1 MDRERVFAMT
11 NAEYHSLPS
20 ISKSGLDLIHRAPAL
35 YRYRRANPTQQTP
48 AMRWGTL
55 VHTAILEPETMA
67 ERCIILPDCAPN
79 KPTQRQRDAKK
90 PSDETIAVMA
100 WWDEFAAASSDREV
114 ISTDEAA
121 ALESIRAMAHGDPVA
136 GPILAKISEVERSI
150 FWTDSDNQIE
160 CRCRPDAILDN
171 GFILDVKTTVDASAD
186 SFSRSIAQWRYH
198 VQAAFYSD
206 GYEQEFGE
214 PPKGFAF
221 LAIEKEP
228 PYLCAVYLIDYKAV
242 LRGRSEY
249 QADLRTLRKC
259 IDADTWPGLS
269 IEPTRIDLP
278 KWY

>member
-1 MDRERVFAMT
+1 MT

-35 YRYRRANPTQQTP
+35 YRYRRANPTPQTP

-67 ERCIILPDCAPN
+67 ERHIVAPACDRRTTAG
-79 KPTQRQRDAKK
+79 KAEWAAFQ
-90 PSDETIAVMA
+90 
-100 WWDEFAAASSDREV
+100 AAANGREV
-114 ISTDEAA
+114 ISEDEAA
-121 ALESIRAMAHGDPVA
+121 ALESIRAMAHSDPVA
-136 GPILAKISEVERSI
+136 GPILAKISDVERSI
-150 FWTDSDNQIE
+150 FWTDADTGLD

-171 GFILDVKTTVDASAD
+171 GYILDVKTTTDAGAD

-206 GYEQEFGE
+206 GYEAEFGA

-249 QADLRTLRKC
+249 QADLRTLRTC
-259 IDADTWPGLS
+259 IDTDTWPGLS
-269 IEPTRIDLP
+269 DKPTRIDLP

>member
-1 MDRERVFAMT
+1 MT

-35 YRYRRANPTQQTP
+35 YRYRRANPTPQTP

-67 ERCIILPDCAPN
+67 DRCVVLPDDAPN
-79 KPTQRQRDAKK
+79 KPTKKQRDAKK
-90 PSDETIAVMA
+90 PSPETIAA
-100 WWDEFAAASSDREV
+100 IKWWDAFNDSVNGREIVSSEEVDALNQMHASV
-114 ISTDEAA
+114 IA
-121 ALESIRAMAHGDPVA
+121 DPVA
-136 GPILAKISEVERSI
+136 GPILAKIAHVERSI
-150 FWTDSDNQIE
+150 FWTDSDTGLD

-171 GFILDVKTTVDASAD
+171 GYILDVKTTQDASAD
-186 SFSRSIAQWRYH
+186 SFSKSIANWRYH

-259 IDADTWPGLS
+259 IDTDTWPGLS

>member
-1 MDRERVFAMT
+1 MDQSTTHPMT
-11 NAEYHSLPS
+11 NAEYHALPS

-35 YRYRRANPTQQTP
+35 YRYRRANPTPQTP

-55 VHTAILEPETMA
+55 VHTAILEPETMD
-67 ERCIILPDCAPN
+67 ERHIVAP
-79 KPTQRQRDAKK
+79 
-90 PSDETIAVMA
+90 AVDRRTKHGKEA
-100 WWDEFAAASSDREV
+100 WEEFQATAGDREV
-114 ISTDEAA
+114 ITAEESF

-136 GPILAKISEVERSI
+136 GPILAKIAHVERSI
-150 FWTDSDNQIE
+150 FWTDADNQIE

-171 GFILDVKTTVDASAD
+171 GYILDVKTTQDASAD

-259 IDADTWPGLS
+259 IDTDIWPGLS
-269 IEPTRIDLP
+269 NEPTRIDLP

>member
-1 MDRERVFAMT
+1 MT
-11 NAEYHSLPS
+11 NAEYHALPS

-35 YRYRRANPTQQTP
+35 YRYRRANPTPATP

-55 VHTAILEPETMA
+55 VHTAILEPETMG
-67 ERCIILPDCAPN
+67 ERHIVAP
-79 KPTQRQRDAKK
+79 
-90 PSDETIAVMA
+90 AVDRRTKHGKEA
-100 WWDEFAAASSDREV
+100 WDEFQLVAANGKEIITAE
-114 ISTDEAA
+114 EFF

-136 GPILAKISEVERSI
+136 GPILAKISQVERSI
-150 FWTDSDNQIE
+150 FWTDTDNQIE

-171 GFILDVKTTVDASAD
+171 GYLLDVKTTTDASAD

-214 PPKGFAF
+214 HPRGFAF

-228 PYLCAVYLIDYKAV
+228 PYLCAVYLMDYKAI

-259 IDADTWPGLS
+259 LDTDTWPGLS

>member
-1 MDRERVFAMT
+1 LQVINSLDFTLPISFFKPHKPMT
-11 NAEYHSLPS
+11 NAEYHRLPS

-35 YRYRRANPTQQTP
+35 YRYRRANPTPQTA

-67 ERCIILPDCAPN
+67 ERHVIAPVCDRRT
-79 KPTQRQRDAKK
+79 KDGK
-90 PSDETIAVMA
+90 
-100 WWDEFAAASSDREV
+100 AAYEAFQVAAGDREV
-114 ISTDEAA
+114 ISEDEAA

-136 GPILAKISEVERSI
+136 GPILAKITHVERSI
-150 FWTDSDNQIE
+150 FWTDTDNQIE
-160 CRCRPDAILDN
+160 CRCRPDAILNN
-171 GFILDVKTTVDASAD
+171 GFILDVKTTTDASAD
-186 SFSRSIAQWRYH
+186 SFSRSIATFRYH

-249 QADLRTLRKC
+249 QADLRMLRKC
-259 IDADTWPGLS
+259 IDTDTWPGLS
-269 IEPTRIDLP
+269 IAPTRIDLP